1 MEELK
6 DEQLPQASIAAFFE
20 ERVKDCELVV
30 SLDDMVAISKDIASE
45 VVDYRHSDYQAAIAG
60 VLLSN
65 AAAVTVAVAPTGS
78 GKTWIQGL
86 VAKYYCR
93 LGKKVV
99 VVEPSEMLAQQAA
112 NKLALVDFD
121 ITITSMRRLFE
132 EGPWHEVVI
141 LDEYDAI
148 LER

>member
-30 SLDDMVAISKDIASE
+30 SLDEMMAISKEIASE
-45 VVDYRHSDYQAAIAG
+45 VVDYRNSDYQAAIAG
-60 VLLSN
+60 VILSN
-65 AAAVTVAVAPTGS
+65 AAAVTVAVARTGS
-78 GKTWIQGL
+78 GKTWTQGL

>member
-1 MEELK
+1 
-6 DEQLPQASIAAFFE
+6 
-20 ERVKDCELVV
+20 
-30 SLDDMVAISKDIASE
+30 
-45 VVDYRHSDYQAAIAG
+45 
-60 VLLSN
+60 
-65 AAAVTVAVAPTGS
+65 
-78 GKTWIQGL
+78 
-86 VAKYYCR
+86 
-93 LGKKVV
+93 
-99 VVEPSEMLAQQAA
+99 MLAQQAA

>member
-30 SLDDMVAISKDIASE
+30 SLDEMMAISKDIASE
-45 VVDYRHSDYQAAIAG
+45 VVDYRHSDYQAAIPG
-60 VLLSN
+60 VILSN

-112 NKLALVDFD
+112 NKLAFVDFD

>member
-45 VVDYRHSDYQAAIAG
+45 VVDYRHSDYKAAIAG
-60 VLLSN
+60 VILSN

>member
-1 MEELK
+1 
-6 DEQLPQASIAAFFE
+6 
-20 ERVKDCELVV
+20 
-30 SLDDMVAISKDIASE
+30 
-45 VVDYRHSDYQAAIAG
+45 
-60 VLLSN
+60 
-65 AAAVTVAVAPTGS
+65 
-78 GKTWIQGL
+78 

-99 VVEPSEMLAQQAA
+99 LVEPSDM
-112 NKLALVDFD
+112 LALVNFD
-121 ITITSMRRLFE
+121 IIITSIRRLFE